1 MRLNAIEKKQV
12 ISEAALQ
19 RALPCAERR
28 GVYLSSEAHA
38 KGRVKVE
45 RAAVGIGAI
54 EHGGLTECV
63 RRSP

>member
-1 MRLNAIEKKQV
+1 MWFYAAQKQEV
-12 ISEAALQ
+12 ETKAALE
-19 RALPCAERR
+19 RPLPCVKRG